1 MARRDEQ
8 QYEIHY
14 ATLVQTNL
22 SDMNGGNDVKVSSA
36 DRRRSIELERAK
48 AVRANLIRDIVF
60 H

>member
-22 SDMNGGNDVKVSSA
+22 PDINGNDVKISPA

-48 AVRANLIRDIVF
+48 AVGTNLI
-60 H
+60 